1 MATPDPPASGGP
13 PADTSAWQLEIEA
26 PFAMDTSTGAAAADR
41 AERRVPAAQAPPP
54 LHRLVEAMLFVGGSP
69 LMLAKATEVIRG
81 LTESQLTEV
90 VDSLND
96 AYRRQA
102 RPYLIETRD
111 SGYVLALRPAYR
123 FVHQRLQASVREARL
138 SLGAIEVLSVVAYRQ
153 PVTKQEIDSLRGRES
168 GSQLRQL
175 VRRGLVSA
183 LDRATTGGTT
193 HYATTRRFLELFG
206 LSGLDDLPRTEDLQ
220 RL

>member
-1 MATPDPPASGGP
+1 METASAATGP
-13 PADTSAWQLEIEA
+13 V
-26 PFAMDTSTGAAAADR
+26 R
-41 AERRVPAAQAPPP
+41 AERRTPAAQAPPP

-69 LMLAKATEVIRG
+69 LTLAKATEVIRG
-81 LTESQLTEV
+81 LTEDQLTEV

-102 RPYLIETRD
+102 RPYSIEARD

-123 FVHQRLQASVREARL
+123 FIYQRLQASVREARL
-138 SLGAIEVLSVVAYRQ
+138 SLGIIEVLSVVAYRQ

-175 VRRGLVSA
+175 VRRGLISV
-183 LDRATTGGTT
+183 LDRATTGGAI